1 MLGLGTLGVI
11 GISVRTKGV
20 GSKGHYENSFI
31 RGPIFTKP
39 FEGSRKTKNELLK
52 MSWAVSMWAWKQNL
66 LCQICEF
73 APS

>member
-39 FEGSRKTKNELLK
+39 FEGSRKTKNEFLK
-52 MSWAVSMWAWKQNL
+52 MTWSELNVGMETKPSLPNL
-66 LCQICEF
+66 
-73 APS
+73 